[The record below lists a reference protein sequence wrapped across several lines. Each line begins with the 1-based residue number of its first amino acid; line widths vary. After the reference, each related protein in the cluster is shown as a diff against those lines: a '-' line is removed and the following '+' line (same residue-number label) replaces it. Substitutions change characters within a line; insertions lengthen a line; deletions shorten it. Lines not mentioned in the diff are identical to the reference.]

1 MSWYAV
7 GVDYSLMPAPSTVTL
22 TDAIRSVCTNLFIA
36 EDELV
41 EGQETF
47 EVYFEVDS
55 FVGSYAVSGS
65 NSTVITILDSNG
77 QIFILTIYNM
87 H

>member
-1 MSWYAV
+1 
-7 GVDYSLMPAPSTVTL
+7 MPAPSTVTL
-22 TDAIRSVCTNLFIA
+22 TDATRSACTNVFIA
-36 EDELV
+36 EDMLV

-77 QIFILTIYNM
+77 QMCTMIIYNIL
-87 H
+87 